1 MIGDQSDDLT
11 PDSRAINEKLLHSL
25 RDEIETDFSSVRTS
39 FNELAARG
47 DLSAGIKAELRAL
60 DQKSQKYEGTARDVL
75 DVGRTDPPMATMMLG
90 QTDDSFTKIER

>member
-11 PDSRAINEKLLHSL
+11 PDSRAIHELLHSL
-25 RDEIETDFSSVRTS
+25 QDEIETDFSSVRTS

-60 DQKSQKYEGTARDVL
+60 DQKSQKRRQDRSADGDNDPRSNRRQLHQNRKVTFAR
-75 DVGRTDPPMATMMLG
+75 
-90 QTDDSFTKIER
+90 F